1 MIEIQEKLIALIKEK
16 TKQEDNIGNV
26 LADTLSISID
36 AAYRRSR
43 GETLLTI
50 DEVSKLCRTFNIS
63 FDALSKIGE
72 GSVTFDYSSI
82 KNYDFSLEGY
92 LSDLLEAFTKLDQT
106 TSPEIILTA
115 NNLSIFQL
123 LNFPHLV
130 RFRLYFWAKTHLQVP
145 EYQNVLFEHEKITDN
160 AYKIGW
166 EILQHYNKIPSTECY
181 DFNFLK
187 GLLRHIHYYASA
199 HYFKDPNYAFRLID
213 EVSMMAEHIKD
224 QSSIGRKFVY
234 RKEKPPLEGNEYN
247 VYINDTVNSENTFY
261 YSSKETEGIYLAHN
275 YMNYIHTN
283 DKQYTEETKSILNKQ
298 LANSSLI
305 SRVNQ
310 KERNMFFHKINIH
323 IDQFRKKIEAEFLI

>member
-43 GETLLTI
+43 GATLLTI
-50 DEVSKLCRTFNIS
+50 DEVSKLCHEFNVS
-63 FDALSKIGE
+63 FDQLNNSKLE
-72 GSVTFDYSSI
+72 TVTFAYNST
-82 KNYDFSLEGY
+82 KNYDYSLEGY
-92 LSDLLEAFTKLDQT
+92 LGGLLEAFKKLEET

-145 EYQNVLFEHEKITDN
+145 EYQNVLFEHEKITDT
-160 AYKIGW
+160 AYNIGW
-166 EILQHYNKIPSTECY
+166 EILQRYNRIPTTECY
-181 DFNFLK
+181 DLNFLK

-199 HYFKDPNYAFRLID
+199 HYFKNTDYALRLID
-213 EVSMMAEHIKD
+213 EVKMMADHIKE
-224 QSSIGRKFVY
+224 QCSLGQKFVY
-234 RKEKPPLEGNEYN
+234 RKETPPDNGNDYQ
-247 VYINDTVNSENTFY
+247 VYVNDTVNAENTFY
-261 YSSKETEGIYLAHN
+261 YHSPEAEGIYLAHN
-275 YMNYIHTN
+275 YMNHLHTN
-283 DKQYTEETKSILNKQ
+283 DPQYTAETKSILQKQ

-305 SRVNQ
+305 SKVNHKQ
-310 KERNMFFHKINIH
+310 RNTFFHKIDAT
-323 IDQFRKKIEAEFLI
+323 IDQFRKKVEAEFLI

>member
-1 MIEIQEKLIALIKEK
+1 MKDIQSTLIAIVKEK
-16 TKQEDNIGNV
+16 SKKIDSIGHVLSETLNIS
-26 LADTLSISID
+26 LD

-50 DEVSKLCRTFNIS
+50 DEVEKLCRVFHIS
-63 FDALSKIGE
+63 FDSICKSDSGT
-72 GSVTFDYSSI
+72 VTFEYSSI
-82 KNYDFSLEGY
+82 SNYDFSLEGY
-92 LSDLLEAFTKLDQT
+92 LADLLEAFKKLEQT
-106 TSPEIILTA
+106 TNPEIILTA

-145 EYQNVLFEHEKITDN
+145 EYQNVLFEHEKVTEN

-166 EILQHYNKIPSTECY
+166 EILQRYNRIPSTECY

-199 HYFKDPNYAFRLID
+199 HYFKDASYAFRLLD
-213 EVSMMAEHIKD
+213 EVKMMADHIKE
-224 QSSIGRKFVY
+224 QASIGQKFVF
-234 RKEKPPLEGNEYN
+234 RKETPPAEGNNYN
-247 VYINDTVNSENTFY
+247 VYVNDTVNSENTFY
-261 YSSKETEGIYLAHN
+261 YSSEETEGIYLAHN

-283 DKQYTEETKSILNKQ
+283 DKQYTEETKSILKKQ

-305 SRVNQ
+305 SNVNQ
-310 KERNMFFHKINIH
+310 KQRNMFFHKINASIE
-323 IDQFRKKIEAEFLI
+323 QFRKKIEAEFLI